1 MFSKVDKDSGGFCS
15 VFFNSRVNSMTKQF
29 IQKRERVTSQQQ
41 KHMRRDNSTRAVE
54 GSVTGRV
61 GGSSIACYTISRRLI
76 PDLLVESA
84 ELRFNYRG
92 LRRVVAT
99 LPLDTTPAGLIPKY
113 WTPQIFGLYI
123 CKEPP
128 APPPPPTYPS
138 TVWDWRSTL

>member
-41 KHMRRDNSTRAVE
+41 KHMRWDNSTRAVE
-54 GSVTGRV
+54 AKRHRQSWRQQ
-61 GGSSIACYTISRRLI
+61 YRLLYHQPAI
-76 PDLLVESA
+76 DTWPTWESA